1 MSELMFGAMKTATLF
16 ILCVVCLLATAGCEV
31 FMPGTTSRTVAG
43 PYVKPY
49 FAALESYHK
58 SHKQYPETLDMLRP
72 EYPKLLDGFQSSN
85 DGINGTLY
93 TKVKG
98 QYVDWTLTY
107 KREAADTYVLG
118 FQRGDAFVSY
128 KNGKVISADSKWWM

>member
-1 MSELMFGAMKTATLF
+1 MKKTALY
-16 ILCVVCLLATAGCEV
+16 ILCVVFLLAAGCEV
-31 FMPGTTSRTVAG
+31 FMPGITARTVAR

-49 FAALESYHK
+49 LEALEAFHK
-58 SHKQYPETLDMLRP
+58 SHNQYPETLDELRP
-72 EYPKLLDGFQSSN
+72 DFAKLLDGFQPEN

-107 KREAADTYVLG
+107 KREAADSYLLG
-118 FQRGDAFVSY
+118 FQRGYAFVSY
-128 KNGKVISADSKWWM
+128 RNGKVIAADSKWWM

>member
-1 MSELMFGAMKTATLF
+1 MKIIALY
-16 ILCVVCLLATAGCEV
+16 ILCVVFLLAAGCEV
-31 FMPGTTSRTVAG
+31 FMPGTTARTVARS
-43 PYVKPY
+43 YVKPY
-49 FAALESYHK
+49 LAALEAFHK
-58 SHKQYPETLDMLRP
+58 SHNQYPETLDELRL
-72 EYPKLLDGFQSSN
+72 ENPKLLEGFQSEN

-107 KREAADTYVLG
+107 KREAADTYILG

-128 KNGKVISADSKWWM
+128 KNGKVISADSRWWM